1 MRAVCRPQLLLP
13 LPGAA
18 WLPGDPTEQG
28 EKAPMAC
35 TLISETCPY
44 KQKVL
49 HWSLITPVRII
60 TTFSIV
66 PKVAAFAA
74 AQKQAVAM
82 FGLSH

>member
-1 MRAVCRPQLLLP
+1 
-13 LPGAA
+13 
-18 WLPGDPTEQG
+18 
-28 EKAPMAC
+28 MAC

-82 FGLSH
+82 FAFPLVNGGWVGPALEALLAASKTTC